1 MNWRFWR
8 QKHEKQGQPPNAV
21 PLDLSARFDALE
33 RAMQLQILLMD
44 DRTRIMADAMTAELQ
59 GLRTVM
65 DKIAH
70 DLAAI
75 DAKVQGVRR
84 PERRPIPAAELA
96 VADGQDDLLLP
107 PLPANDTPVERPDV
121 DPMLLDALAKGRV
134 GFGQIAV
141 SSIPPRSPLLALME
155 FEAPLPLVD
164 MATTD
169 RLSELFPDAAL
180 LLDRFMMDAAASMV
194 RAGQVP
200 SDVPLLIPIS
210 PVSAQDAG
218 LANDFRR
225 RFERATHGG
234 GIIPLVSETGWIALV
249 EAGPERMATLAGPLC
264 ASPAVTAS
272 IMLLSASSVFA
283 MFWLTPRFWP
293 MPKNTPLRPTFIPP
307 MLRGSLPALAS
318 VLWPK
323 TCPIRSRHLA
333 SFATTSP
340 WVGAPRSNPRVQL
353 NQRHRLKTIC
363 AMSGRIIDP
372 ISGVPVPDR
381 VLIGGLFLDLRGPGL

>member
-210 PVSAQDAG
+210 PVSAQDAA

-249 EAGPERMATLAGPLC
+249 EAGPERMAALAGPRGEFALRVTGRNRIDH
-264 ASPAVTAS
+264 AAIGKLGVRYVLADAALLADAEKHALAPDIHPTDVARLFARSGVGLVAENVPDQVTTLGLLRNNITMGWGPALKSESSAEPAAS
-272 IMLLSASSVFA
+272 IEDDVRDERADYRSY
-283 MFWLTPRFWP
+283 
-293 MPKNTPLRPTFIPP
+293 LR
-307 MLRGSLPALAS
+307 RAGS
-318 VLWPK
+318 
-323 TCPIRSRHLA
+323 
-333 SFATTSP
+333 
-340 WVGAPRSNPRVQL
+340 
-353 NQRHRLKTIC
+353 
-363 AMSGRIIDP
+363 
-372 ISGVPVPDR
+372 
-381 VLIGGLFLDLRGPGL
+381 